1 MAANP
6 LLACEYRIPF
16 DQVKPEH
23 VEPAIDQLLADAHK
37 RLDDII
43 RCPAPRTYANTMQA
57 LDDLTIQLDY
67 AMNITR
73 HLEGVATTPELR
85 AAYNAVQP
93 KVAAFYSS
101 LPLNEGLWNAI
112 NQYARSEE
120 AKTLSGA
127 RARFLKKTI
136 DTFRRHGAELDPA
149 GKKRLQE
156 IDVELAQL
164 TTKFSE
170 NVLDATNAFEI
181 VVTDESR
188 LAGLPPIAI
197 AAARQSAQAKG
208 LEGWRFTLHQPSYIA
223 AMTYLDDEGIRRDLY
238 HAYNTRSSGGPF
250 DNREL
255 IVRILRLR
263 KEKAA
268 LLGYRDFADL
278 VLEDRMAHN
287 GDQAQAFLEQL
298 REKTQAHFERE
309 NRELAEFAG
318 RPLNAWDIGYFAEKQ
333 RKALYD
339 FDEEALRPY
348 FPLDR
353 VVAGMFE
360 IFGRVFGIRVIEKSG
375 VPVWDPAVRYYV
387 IEDEGGAMIGGFY
400 AD

>member
-6 LLACEYRIPF
+6 LLAFEYRIPF

-101 LPLNEGLWNAI
+101 LPLNEELWKAI
-112 NQYARSEE
+112 QRYAAGDEARSLTG
-120 AKTLSGA
+120 TL
-127 RARFLKKTI
+127 RRYLTKTI
-136 DTFRRHGAELDPA
+136 DAFKRHGAELDPA
-149 GKKRLQE
+149 GKARLKE
-156 IDVELAQL
+156 IDVALAEA

-170 NVLDATNAFEI
+170 NVLDSTNAWDLT
-181 VVTDESR
+181 VTDEAK
-188 LAGLPPIAI
+188 LAGLPPSAI
-197 AAARQSAQAKG
+197 AAARAAAAAKG
-208 LEGWRFTLHQPSYIA
+208 RDGWRFTLQAPSYLA
-223 AMTYLDDEGIRRDLY
+223 LMTYLDDREIRELVWR
-238 HAYNTRSSGGPF
+238 AYNTRAASGQY

-255 IVRILRLR
+255 IRKILALR
-263 KEKAA
+263 KEKAQ
-268 LLGYRDFADL
+268 LLGFKDFADL
-278 VLEDRMAHN
+278 VLNDRMAHS
-287 GDQAQAFLEQL
+287 GERAQNFIEDL
-298 REKTQAHFERE
+298 RRKTEKRFREE
-309 NRELAEFAG
+309 NRELAAFAHCDLQ
-318 RPLNAWDIGYFAEKQ
+318 PWDIGYWAEKQ
-333 RKALYD
+333 RAALYA

-348 FPLDR
+348 FPLER
-353 VVAGMFE
+353 VVSGMFE
-360 IFGRVFGIRVIEKSG
+360 IFGRLLGIRVTPEPG
-375 VPVWDPAVRYYV
+375 VPVWHPEVRCYSV
-387 IEDEGGAMIGGFY
+387 HDS
-400 AD
+400 